1 MKKICLLQLL
11 LMAAIIVCAQPTKIL
26 VWLTNGQ
33 KVSYNLSERPT
44 MTVENDNVRL
54 KSKTVDLLY
63 AVTDIQRVTF
73 DDQTDGI
80 ESATTTNKSGNATLT
95 QESMTFTYDYIVEI
109 LTFELLFRCI
119 SFCQLLL
126 LCTYID

>member
-1 MKKICLLQLL
+1 MHSQQKYWFGLLTDKKY
-11 LMAAIIVCAQPTKIL
+11 
-26 VWLTNGQ
+26 
-33 KVSYNLSERPT
+33 SYNLSERPT

-80 ESATTTNKSGNATLT
+80 ESATTTNKKWKCY
-95 QESMTFTYDYIVEI
+95 TYTRVDDIYRI
-109 LTFELLFRCI
+109 
-119 SFCQLLL
+119 
-126 LCTYID
+126 